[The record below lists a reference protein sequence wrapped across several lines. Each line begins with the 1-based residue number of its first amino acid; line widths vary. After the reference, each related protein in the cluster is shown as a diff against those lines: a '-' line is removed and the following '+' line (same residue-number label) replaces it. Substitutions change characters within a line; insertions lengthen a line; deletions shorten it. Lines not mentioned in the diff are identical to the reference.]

1 MASLYE
7 INASIRELIDYET
20 GEILDSEKLDELEV
34 AREDKIE
41 NSALYIKNLNAE
53 AAALKAEKD
62 AFAKRQKAAE
72 NRAASLKKYL
82 LDNLAGEKF
91 KTTKVSISFTSS
103 TKLSIEE
110 GAKIPEEFLRYSE
123 PEVNKTDLKKA
134 IAEGLV
140 INGVSIVKNQNIQI
154 K

>member
-1 MASLYE
+1 MKLYE
-7 INASIRELIDYET
+7 IDAAILELIDVET
-20 GEILDSEKLDELEV
+20 GEILDCEKLDELET
-34 AREDKIE
+34 ARDVKIE
-41 NSALYIKNLNAE
+41 NIALYIKNLNAE

-62 AFAKRQKAAE
+62 TFAKRQKVAE
-72 NRAASLKKYL
+72 NRAESLKKYL
-82 LDNLAGEKF
+82 SDCLAGEKF
-91 KTTKVSISFTSS
+91 KTTKVNISFRSS
-103 TKLSIEE
+103 ESLAIEDGTE
-110 GAKIPEEFLRYSE
+110 IPKEFLRYKE